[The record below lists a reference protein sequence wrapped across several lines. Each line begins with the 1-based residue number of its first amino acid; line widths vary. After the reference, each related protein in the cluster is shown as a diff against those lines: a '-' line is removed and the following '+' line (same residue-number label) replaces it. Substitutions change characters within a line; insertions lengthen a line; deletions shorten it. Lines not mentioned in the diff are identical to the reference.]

1 MSNEPTQK
9 AQLRQEMAQRK
20 RRFSPERR
28 HEASL
33 VCMQQLLSHPRIRQ
47 AHTLLLYHAMPDEVD
62 TRPLIRLLAQQMGKT
77 VLLPVTLPQTLE
89 LRRYTGDENLQA
101 SGKYHI
107 MEPTGPLFTR
117 HEAIDVVVV
126 PGVAFDAQGRRLGHG
141 KGYYD
146 RLLAQLPRAYKI
158 GLCFAF
164 QMVGRVPTTPQDV
177 AMDEVVHD

>member
-1 MSNEPTQK
+1 MSNDPTQK

-33 VCMQQLLSHPRIRQ
+33 ACMQQLLSHPRIKQ
-47 AHTLLLYHAMPDEVD
+47 ARTLLLYHAMPDE
-62 TRPLIRLLAQQMGKT
+62 
-77 VLLPVTLPQTLE
+77 
-89 LRRYTGDENLQA
+89 
-101 SGKYHI
+101 YHI

-164 QMVGRVPTTPQDV
+164 QMVERVPTTPQDV

>member
-1 MSNEPTQK
+1 
-9 AQLRQEMAQRK
+9 
-20 RRFSPERR
+20 
-28 HEASL
+28 
-33 VCMQQLLSHPRIRQ
+33 MQQLLSHPRIKQ
-47 AHTLLLYHAMPDEVD
+47 ARTLLLYHAMPDEVD

-164 QMVGRVPTTPQDV
+164 QMVERVPTTPQDV

>member
-1 MSNEPTQK
+1 MSNDPTQK

-28 HEASL
+28 YEASL
-33 VCMQQLLSHPRIRQ
+33 VCMQQLLSHPRIKQ
-47 AHTLLLYHAMPDEVD
+47 ARTLLLYHAMPDEVD

-146 RLLAQLPRAYKI
+146 RLLAQLPQAYKI

-164 QMVGRVPTTPQDV
+164 QMVGRVPTMPQDV

>member
-1 MSNEPTQK
+1 MSNDPTQK

-33 VCMQQLLSHPRIRQ
+33 ACMQQLLSHPRIRQ
-47 AHTLLLYHAMPDEVD
+47 A
-62 TRPLIRLLAQQMGKT
+62 RPLIRLLAQQMGKT

-107 MEPTGPLFTR
+107 MEPTGPLFTQ
-117 HEAIDVVVV
+117 HDAIDVVVV

-146 RLLAQLPRAYKI
+146 RLLAQLPQAYKI